1 MVTRIESGL
10 MMFFFFYGMLN
21 GKTCGFNDVFLIVLW
36 DVFVM
41 RLLVVYK

>member
-1 MVTRIESGL
+1 MVTGIESGL
-10 MMFFFFYGMLN
+10 MMFFYGMFN